1 MKINNIGYNHI
12 HDADFQIHRPD
23 GSGDYLLLLLKTPAI
38 FNIHNQNYLTEAD
51 SFILYKK
58 GTPQYYRAQGSY
70 FSNDWLH
77 FDMSEETLNVFSEYQ
92 IPFDTVIPL
101 KNINDLSLF
110 IKNIS
115 YEHYSSNPYRE
126 ESATLYLKLLFMKL
140 SEKLHAHPDET
151 IGTYY
156 ERMSLIRSQIYNMPY
171 YDWNV
176 PDMAHQLAISKSYF
190 QHMYKQIFGTGAM
203 DDVIQSRIHHAK
215 YLLSTT
221 MLSVK
226 EISTMCGYK
235 NETHFM
241 RQFKSCEGITPSQY
255 RSATLKA

>member
-1 MKINNIGYNHI
+1 MNINNIGYNHS
-12 HDADFQIHRPD
+12 HDADFQINRPD
-23 GSGDYLLLLLKTPAI
+23 GSGDYLLLILKTPAV
-38 FNIHNQNYLTEAD
+38 FTLKGQDQNAEPS
-51 SFILYKK
+51 SFILYQK
-58 GTPQYYRAQGSY
+58 GTPQFYRALGSS
-70 FSNDWLH
+70 FANDWLH
-77 FDMSEETLNVFSEYQ
+77 FDMTEEELTSFQDYQ
-92 IPFDTVIPL
+92 LPFDTLIPL
-101 KNINDLSLF
+101 SNINDISLF

-115 YEHYSSNPYRE
+115 YERYSSNPYRE
-126 ESATLYLKLLFMKL
+126 ESAALYLKLLFIKL

-156 ERMSLIRSQIYNMPY
+156 QRMSIIRSQIYNMPY
-171 YDWNV
+171 FNWNI

-221 MLSVK
+221 TLSVK

-241 RQFKSCEGITPSQY
+241 RQFKAGVGLTPSQY
-255 RSATLKA
+255 RSS

>member
-1 MKINNIGYNHI
+1 MNINNIGYNHN
-12 HDADFQIHRPD
+12 HDADFRIHRPE
-23 GSGDYLLLLLKTPAI
+23 GSGDYLLLILKTPAV
-38 FNIHNQNYLTEAD
+38 FTLEGKDYETQAG
-51 SFILYKK
+51 SFILYQK
-58 GTPQYYRAQGSY
+58 GTPQLYRAQGSS

-77 FDMSEETLNVFSEYQ
+77 FDMTAEERTAFEEYR
-92 IPFDTVIPL
+92 IPFDRVISL
-101 KNINDLSLF
+101 SNTNDLSLF

-115 YEHYSSNPYRE
+115 YERYSSNPYRE
-126 ESATLYLKLLFMKL
+126 ESAALYLKLLFMKL
-140 SEKLHAHPDET
+140 CEKLNAHPDET

-156 ERMSLIRSQIYNMPY
+156 ERMSVIRSQIYNMPY
-171 YDWNV
+171 FDWNI

-190 QHMYKQIFGTGAM
+190 QHLYKQIFGTGAM

-235 NETHFM
+235 SETHFM
-241 RQFKSCEGITPSQY
+241 RQFKVCVGMTPSQY
-255 RSATLKA
+255 RGR